1 MWVSDPIHYQE
12 LVVARLRTVAAGNAE
27 AQPLVTMKIM
37 YLKKYLCIG
46 VSVSLV
52 QRCLHFS
59 SYFPKSLHHGPRCHR
74 TSAHTRRAA
83 RVAAAMLVL
92 DHGGVRG
99 SMAACG
105 EAWRRV
111 LGVLEL
117 ENERLRAGSGAGAG
131 RRPHKREEEAGH
143 GRWASTGG
151 AGAGQRP
158 HTREEEVGHGRWA
171 STGADDGRIRLP
183 QGAHQ
188 PGDPRRA
195 APSRRQVAIP

>member
-46 VSVSLV
+46 DSVSLV

-59 SYFPKSLHHGPRCHR
+59 SYFPPNPSTTVLVVTGHR
-74 TSAHTRRAA
+74 RILAERLGLPLLCSCWI
-83 RVAAAMLVL
+83 
-92 DHGGVRG
+92 
-99 SMAACG
+99 MAACG

-171 STGADDGRIRLP
+171 STGADDGRILL